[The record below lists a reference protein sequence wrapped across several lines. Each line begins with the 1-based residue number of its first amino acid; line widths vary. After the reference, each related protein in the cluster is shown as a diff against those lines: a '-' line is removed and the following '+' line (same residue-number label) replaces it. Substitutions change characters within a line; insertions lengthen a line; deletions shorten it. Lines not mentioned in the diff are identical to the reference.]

1 VKAFL
6 ANRLVRELSLLG
18 LLALASGCG
27 GGASN
32 TTEGPAPDNE
42 AKQAA
47 ESAARKAAYGGKT
60 IQTKARPTR

>member
-1 VKAFL
+1 M
-6 ANRLVRELSLLG
+6 VRELSLLG

-32 TTEGPAPDNE
+32 TAGGPAPDNE
-42 AKQAA
+42 AKQAE

-60 IQTKARPTR
+60 IQTKGQPTR